1 MCLTIISILYI
12 KREHNVLIRQWNYKI
27 IIHSSKIA
35 IKINVNIEIWTCNL
49 HIKQIIYYH
58 LTKTTQY
65 YYLVLKSIHM
75 LEINVHDPQ
84 VLNVIPDLVNKSLYY
99 IKVKLLNLVITL
111 ILIKKKIILPLLLI

>member
-1 MCLTIISILYI
+1 M
-12 KREHNVLIRQWNYKI
+12 
-27 IIHSSKIA
+27 
-35 IKINVNIEIWTCNL
+35 
-49 HIKQIIYYH
+49 
-58 LTKTTQY
+58 TKTTQY

-111 ILIKKKIILPLLLI
+111 ILIKKKLFYPYY